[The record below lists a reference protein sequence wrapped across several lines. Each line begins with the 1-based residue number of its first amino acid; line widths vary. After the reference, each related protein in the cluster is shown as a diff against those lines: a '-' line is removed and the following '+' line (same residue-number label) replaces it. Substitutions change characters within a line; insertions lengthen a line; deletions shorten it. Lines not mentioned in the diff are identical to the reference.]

1 MDDEYDECELAE
13 AYARSVPA
21 RKIDWL
27 IVGVNLA
34 KRITESVADALSN
47 AEMLLCGHANHQ
59 VDQAIFMDEVRRDIE
74 TIDTFEE

>member
-1 MDDEYDECELAE
+1 MDDEYDEFELAE
-13 AYARSVPA
+13 AFVRSAPA

-59 VDQAIFMDEVRRDIE
+59 VDQDIFMDEVRRDIE
-74 TIDTFEE
+74 SITNEE